1 VSENTQLAEKRPT
14 ELIKEKSQYAIA
26 FGVIAMMLY
35 ITGFP
40 LFVIFFFGILAFFIW
55 KTLSAPTHNGTREI
69 FEFYLLANDILRDDE
84 RRWYGFEIQEVIA
97 RGERILKYMKGAPP
111 LVYFTIGALYNK
123 IGDHQAAEK
132 QLAYVVEN
140 DTSDE
145 KTYVYPSPELRAY
158 VKTLRKIE
166 REPAEAPLM
175 SSAVRALERARR
187 NRAKSLL
194 ENSRDAI
201 RQAEFKKVEVEL
213 ERRNQKELPDQTQPK
228 QFVSIVSDIVQ
239 KEVEHQKQKQISEEQ
254 KAETQNGSDAP
265 KKEKRKSQ
273 KSNEDAFGNRKP
285 ISEVLHDIYDAKP

>member
-1 VSENTQLAEKRPT
+1 VSENNQLIEKRPT

-55 KTLSAPTHNGTREI
+55 KTLSAPAHNGTREI

-111 LVYFTIGALYNK
+111 LVYFTLGALYNK
-123 IGDHQAAEK
+123 IGDHQSAEK
-132 QLAYVVEN
+132 QLAYVVES

-158 VKTLRKIE
+158 VRLLRKIE
-166 REPAEAPLM
+166 REPAESPQT

-213 ERRNQKELPDQTQPK
+213 ERRNQKELTDQNQPK
-228 QFVSIVSDIVQ
+228 RFVSIVSETVQ
-239 KEVEHQKQKQISEEQ
+239 KEIENQTQKQIADEE
-254 KAETQNGSDAP
+254 KAENQNGSAP
-265 KKEKRKSQ
+265 KKEKRKRE

-285 ISEVLHDIYDAKP
+285 ISEVLHDIYDSK

>member
-1 VSENTQLAEKRPT
+1 VSENNKLIERKPT

-55 KTLSAPTHNGTREI
+55 KTLSAPSPNGTREI

-111 LVYFTIGALYNK
+111 LVYFTLGALYNK
-123 IGDHQAAEK
+123 IGDHQSAEK
-132 QLAYVVEN
+132 HLAYVAEN
-140 DTSDE
+140 DSSDE
-145 KTYVYPSPELRAY
+145 KNFVYPSPELRAY

-194 ENSRDAI
+194 ENSRDALREI
-201 RQAEFKKVEVEL
+201 EFKKVEAEL
-213 ERRNQKELPDQTQPK
+213 ERKHQKELAEANEPK
-228 QFVSIVSDIVQ
+228 PFVSIVSETVQ
-239 KEVEHQKQKQISEEQ
+239 KEIEQQAQKQISDEK
-254 KAETQNGSDAP
+254 KAESTNGGAP
-265 KKEKRKSQ
+265 KTEKRRPRE
-273 KSNEDAFGNRKP
+273 KSNEDAFGNRKS
-285 ISEVLHDIYDAKP
+285 ISEVLHDIYDSK

>member
-1 VSENTQLAEKRPT
+1 MSENNQLVERKPT
-14 ELIKEKSQYAIA
+14 EIIKEKSQYAVA

-55 KTLSAPTHNGTREI
+55 KTLSAPSHNGTREI
-69 FEFYLLANDILRDDE
+69 FEFYLLANDMLRDDE

-111 LVYFTIGALYNK
+111 LVYFTLGALYHK
-123 IGDHQAAEK
+123 IGDFQSAEK

-140 DTSDE
+140 ESSDE
-145 KTYVYPSPELRAY
+145 TAFVYPSPELRAY

-166 REPAEAPLM
+166 REPAESPLT

-194 ENSRDAI
+194 EKSRDAI
-201 RQAEFKKVEVEL
+201 REAEFKKVEADL
-213 ERRNQKELPDQTQPK
+213 ERKHLKELAEQNEPK
-228 QFVSIVSDIVQ
+228 HFVSIVSETVQ
-239 KEVEHQKQKQISEEQ
+239 EVVEAQAQKQKSEQQ
-254 KAETQNGSDAP
+254 KNETRNSSAP
-265 KKEKRKSQ
+265 KTEKRKRE
-273 KSNEDAFGNRKP
+273 KSNEDIFGNRKP
-285 ISEVLHDIYDAKP
+285 ISEVLHDIYDSK

>member
-1 VSENTQLAEKRPT
+1 MSENNKLIERKPT

-55 KTLSAPTHNGTREI
+55 KTLSAPSPNGTREI

-84 RRWYGFEIQEVIA
+84 RRWYGFEIQEVIV

-111 LVYFTIGALYNK
+111 LVYFTLGALYHK
-123 IGDHQAAEK
+123 IGDHPAAEK
-132 QLAYVVEN
+132 HLAYVVEN
-140 DTSDE
+140 ETADE
-145 KTYVYPSPELRAY
+145 KTFVYPSPELRAY

-187 NRAKSLL
+187 NRGKTLL
-194 ENSRDAI
+194 EKSRDAI
-201 RQAEFKKVEVEL
+201 REVEFKKVEIEL
-213 ERRNQKELPDQTQPK
+213 ERRNQKELVDHHEPK
-228 QFVSIVSDIVQ
+228 QFVSIVSETVQ
-239 KEVEHQKQKQISEEQ
+239 KEVEKQQAQKRLSEE
-254 KAETQNGSDAP
+254 KKSESQNGEP
-265 KKEKRKSQ
+265 VKKEKRKRD
-273 KSNEDAFGNRKP
+273 KSNEDIFGNRKP
-285 ISEVLHDIYDAKP
+285 ITEVLRDIYDTK